1 MRSAYRVAWLEPKQ
15 LLLRRQGGPPYSEL
29 LPGALIVYALKWQVI
44 GALGLA
50 CHTVLVKEFGPASMI
65 FGVAGLAW
73 LAFQSALPAFIVF
86 LQILLLQNVV
96 TSVFSP
102 GMSHGSYVVLS
113 GSSFVSAVVVAAAF
127 AYGIF
132 GSGDAQSKRLCK
144 FAIAAIAAA
153 AAYMVLG
160 AATAGPVAAII
171 SFRSVTAMLFSVFIG
186 LRIGQLWGFRT
197 VATCFVL
204 AVCLSL
210 IPATLEIADPAW
222 YLNLINAKDFFN
234 LKNEGLRAE
243 GYAADV
249 QSVIEN
255 QTSLWFNS
263 ALLGGSGSFRFGGTN
278 MHSISYAYVLA
289 VAELLLLSLR
299 RYELL
304 LILLVFSFNIGVKG
318 PTVVLIISTLL
329 YLFWRVTGHKRLLV
343 AATVAFCAVYIVSG
357 IRTGVE
363 IGDYHALGFMGGVNG
378 FLSNPLGHGLG
389 AGGNLTMA
397 TSTAFW
403 QKVQHAG
410 AADVGLESAVGVM
423 LYQMGIGCLPVFAA
437 LLALI
442 RAAPFGAAFGR
453 GAVSTDFMFI
463 GLAICI
469 ANGVFQ
475 EEAYSPY
482 ATGLLV
488 LFCSVLVANGRRRQ
502 VIVEEMPS

>member
-1 MRSAYRVAWLEPKQ
+1 MRSVYRVNWLDQKQ
-15 LLLRRQGGPPYSEL
+15 LRLKRQGGPPYSEL
-29 LPGALIVYALKWQVI
+29 LPGALILYALKWQAV
-44 GALGLA
+44 GALGLI
-50 CHTVLVKEFGPASMI
+50 CHVILVKELGPATMV

-86 LQILLLQNVV
+86 LQVILLQNVI
-96 TSVFSP
+96 TSLFSP

-113 GSSFVSAVVVAAAF
+113 GSSFISAVVVAAAF
-127 AYGIF
+127 ACGIF
-132 GSGDAQSKRLCK
+132 NSGDAQSKRLCK
-144 FAIAAIAAA
+144 FAIAAIGAAVV
-153 AAYMVLG
+153 YMGLG

-186 LRIGQLWGFRT
+186 LRIGQLWGYRT
-197 VATCFVL
+197 VATCFLL
-204 AVCLSL
+204 AVFLTL
-210 IPATLEIADPAW
+210 IPAVCEIADPAW
-222 YLNLINAKDFFN
+222 YLDLINAKDFFN
-234 LKNEGLRAE
+234 LKAEGLRAE
-243 GYAADV
+243 GYSSDV
-249 QSVIEN
+249 QSVIQN
-255 QTSLWFNS
+255 QMASWFNS
-263 ALLGGSGSFRFGGTN
+263 SLLGTGTSFRFGGTN
-278 MHSISYAYVLA
+278 MHSISYAYVLG

-304 LILLVFSFNIGVKG
+304 LVLLVFSFNIGVKG
-318 PTVVLIISTLL
+318 PTVVLLVSTLL

-343 AATVAFCAVYIVSG
+343 AATAAFCAVYVVYG

-378 FLSNPLGHGLG
+378 FLSNPFGHGLG

-397 TSTAFW
+397 TSVAFW
-403 QKVQHAG
+403 QKVQNAG

-423 LYQMGIGCLPVFAA
+423 LYQMGIGCVPVFAA

-453 GAVSTDFMFI
+453 GAVPTDFLFI

-482 ATGLLV
+482 AAGLLV
-488 LFCSVLVANGRRRQ
+488 LFCSVLVANGRRRP
-502 VIVEEMPS
+502 VVVEEPG